1 MSHFGSVQWLT
12 WAEFSQGR
20 LVGGFCDA
28 VMTRASK
35 AGIEEVDRRRIKRGW
50 GRKAALFGCSPA
62 TLGRFWAGKD
72 LKKATLIGIFEAVEI
87 TDWSRY
93 LIESDDRV
101 LTSAS
106 SSKAKPDPISPPD
119 KKLWDGVPDYPIFYG
134 RTKDIN
140 LVTRWLCE
148 DRYRVVA
155 LLGFGGIG
163 KTALTAQLAEHLAPR
178 FEGVIWR
185 SMRAAPSLADFLID
199 LLETLAAEPIEPRP
213 SQRLMA
219 DLISRLNQ
227 HRILLV
233 FDGWEEL
240 LGGDYGGAYRAEYRD
255 YGTLLA
261 DLGQQKHQSG
271 VIVTSREK
279 QADLTLLSTGIRSFS
294 LPPLETMDAFQLLNR
309 KGLTHFDRAAAERL
323 VALYRGNPLALQ
335 LVASK
340 IRDQFDGDI
349 NKYLQQDTI
358 LAEDLFMRTVLDQ
371 QTRNL
376 NPVERQMLCI
386 LAQDPEPIDREALGV
401 RFTTQL
407 ATPISTS
414 EVLAS
419 LERRALIDRITEAG
433 QVLFSLQPVVR
444 QYVQRYLCA

>member
-1 MSHFGSVQWLT
+1 MLAGQ
-12 WAEFSQGR
+12 
-20 LVGGFCDA
+20 LVGGFCYA
-28 VMTRASK
+28 VMARVSK

-50 GRKAALFGCSPA
+50 SRKSTQFGCSPA

-87 TDWSRY
+87 ADWPKY
-93 LIESDDRV
+93 LIEADDRPLAPLPGGGV
-101 LTSAS
+101 GPAS
-106 SSKAKPDPISPPD
+106 GVSSGANSLSDR
-119 KKLWDGVPDYPIFYG
+119 KLWDGVPDYPIFYG
-134 RTKDIN
+134 RTKDRD

-148 DRYRVVA
+148 ERYRVVA

-163 KTALTAQLAEHLAPR
+163 KTALTAQLAEHLAPH

-185 SMRAAPSLADFLID
+185 SMRAAPSLTDFLID
-199 LLETLAAEPIEPRP
+199 LLETLSGETIEPKPIR
-213 SQRLMA
+213 RLIA
-219 DLISRLNQ
+219 DLINRLNQ
-227 HRILLV
+227 NRILLV

-240 LGGDYGGAYRAEYRD
+240 LGGDYGGIYRPEYQD

-261 DLGQQKHQSG
+261 ELGQQKHQSG
-271 VIVTSREK
+271 AIVTSREK

-309 KGLTHFDRAAAERL
+309 KGLTHFDRTAAEQL
-323 VALYRGNPLALQ
+323 VSHYRGNPLALQ

-349 NKYLQQDTI
+349 RKYLQQDPV
-358 LAEDLFMRTVLDQ
+358 LAEDLFMRTVLEQ

-401 RFTTQL
+401 RFTSRIT
-407 ATPISTS
+407 TPISIS
-414 EVLAS
+414 EILAS
-419 LERRALIDRITEAG
+419 LERRSLIDRTTEAG

-444 QYVQRYLCA
+444 QYVQRYLCT